1 MQEHIHTGRIA
12 GLVIFRVPEFGTRAS
27 FTIEGTGRS
36 PIVCAV
42 DGDVAREF
50 IVRYCEGDEVSVR
63 GIYEPRPSTAA
74 ANAPWVARFRIRAAH
89 LAKEHPTAEPRGT
102 KPAPPKEVHE
112 EHNKAATPRYPKAVL
127 LLALSVLFLLTGGVI
142 IEAQEL
148 PGPIRSPQSWD
159 ATSTEAQ
166 DVEKLRQLAGTQ
178 SPFATASLPPIPS
191 ISSGSDIRPFLSA
204 GVPADLTRA
213 ALRRAWSVD
222 ATIRDFI
229 GLSENSW
236 DFNAGGGA
244 SAFHPEGSP
253 D

>member
-1 MQEHIHTGRIA
+1 MQEHIHIGRIA

-36 PIVCAV
+36 PVVCAV
-42 DGDVAREF
+42 DGDVARQF
-50 IVRYCEGDEVSVR
+50 VARYCEGDEVSVR

-102 KPAPPKEVHE
+102 KPAPPKELHE

-166 DVEKLRQLAGTQ
+166 DIEKLRQLAGTQ

>member
-27 FTIEGTGRS
+27 FAIEGTGQS

-42 DGDVAREF
+42 DGDVARDF
-50 IVRYCEGDEVSVR
+50 IARYSEGDEVSVQ

-89 LAKEHPTAEPRGT
+89 LATEDPTAASRGT
-102 KPAPPKEVHE
+102 KPEPPKEIHE
-112 EHNKAATPRYPKAVL
+112 ERNRAATPLYAKAIL
-127 LLALSVLFLLTGGVI
+127 LLALFVLFLIGGVI
-142 IEAQEL
+142 VEAQEL
-148 PGPIRSPQSWD
+148 LGAIRSPQSRG
-159 ATSTEAQ
+159 ATSPKTQ
-166 DVEKLRQLAGTQ
+166 DIEKLKQLAGTQ
-178 SPFATASLPPIPS
+178 SPFDTASLPPIPS
-191 ISSGSDIRPFLSA
+191 ISAGSDIRPFLST

-236 DFNAGGGA
+236 DFNARGDP
-244 SAFHPEGSP
+244 SAFHPEGLP